1 MPKHIGYTH
10 DSSPSPP
17 PSRHVTQPKEH
28 LIKKGLRKPHKPL
41 FSHAAMSQKTSSR
54 PLTRASVLAAHEI
67 IKPHIHRTPILT
79 NTTLSTLASTPQTPE
94 ALENTQWAGQTP
106 AKPTVRLFFKAEN
119 FQRIGAFKVR
129 GAFHAVGRLIEELGV
144 EEVRRRGVVTHSSG
158 NVLLLERGRCV

>member
-17 PSRHVTQPKEH
+17 PSRHLMQPKKH
-28 LIKKGLRKPHKPL
+28 LIQNGPQKPDKSL
-41 FSHAAMSQKTSSR
+41 SSHAAMSQNTSSR
-54 PLTRASVLAAHEI
+54 PLTRASVIGAHEI

-79 NTTLSTLASTPQTPE
+79 NTTLSTLASTPQTPQ
-94 ALENTQWAGQTP
+94 ALEKTQWAGQTP
-106 AKPTVRLFFKAEN
+106 ANPTIRLFFKAEN

-158 NVLLLERGRCV
+158 MYYS